1 MRIQAMSLLAATV
14 VLSACGG
21 GGGSSSGGS
30 GDPSGGG
37 SGLCAEVASSASN
50 CTALLTNAQA
60 EQASRVNTFNQA
72 IKSLAE
78 TTATYCDNTA
88 SDSALTA
95 AKDSFATA
103 TIAWQQLE
111 PMQFGVISE
120 SIRNDFYSWPLSVGK
135 EGQIDA
141 EIAAVANTGQFTP
154 SPVRRGLTA
163 TEYILYNNPADAA
176 RCDYVKRVTARM
188 EGEAATL
195 DTAVAAYNPA
205 QISNKEAEVQAVF
218 NALFYLDT
226 ETKSAKTQEGILPE
240 DDAGTF
246 DAGKLEYQYADLNRA
261 AVEANLEGAMAIFSG
276 NNGIG
281 FEQLLVASPR
291 GTSAMANEMKDALQV
306 AIDGAKEGEF
316 SENWRTIINNAGSA
330 DVQACVNAP
339 VVIASDSTDL
349 QKLCSLPKK
358 MQEFTGDLKNSASIA
373 LSLSV
378 PGGAESDGD

>member
-1 MRIQAMSLLAATV
+1 MKIQAMSLLAATV
-14 VLSACGG
+14 VMSACGG

-50 CTALLTNAQA
+50 CTALLNNAQA

-72 IKSLAE
+72 ITFLAE
-78 TTATYCDNTA
+78 ATATYCDNTA
-88 SDSALTA
+88 SDSALIA
-95 AKDSFATA
+95 ATDSFATA
-103 TIAWQQLE
+103 AIAWQQLE
-111 PMQFGVISE
+111 PMQFGAISE
-120 SIRNDFYSWPLSVGK
+120 SARNDFYSWPLSVGK
-135 EGQIDA
+135 EGQIDD
-141 EIAAVANTGQFTP
+141 EIAAVAAGGQFNP

-163 TEYILYNNPADAA
+163 AEYILYNNPADAA
-176 RCDYVKRVTARM
+176 RCDYAERVTARM
-188 EGEAATL
+188 VGEAEAL
-195 DTAVAAYNPA
+195 VTAVAAYNPA
-205 QISNKEAEVQAVF
+205 QISNQQAEVQAVF

-226 ETKSAKTQEGILPE
+226 ETKSAKTQNGILPE

-246 DAGKLEYQYADLNRA
+246 DADNLEYRYADLNRA

>member
-1 MRIQAMSLLAATV
+1 MKIQAMPLLAAAV

-37 SGLCAEVASSASN
+37 SGLCAEVASGASN
-50 CTALLTNAQA
+50 CTALLSTAQV
-60 EQASRVNTFNQA
+60 EQALRVNTFNQA
-72 IKSLAE
+72 ITSLAE

-103 TIAWQQLE
+103 AIAWQQLE
-111 PMQFGVISE
+111 PMQFGVVSE
-120 SIRNDFYSWPLSVGK
+120 SARNDFYSWPLSVGK
-135 EGQIDA
+135 EGQIDD
-141 EIAAVANTGQFTP
+141 EIAAVAAGGQFNP

-163 TEYILYNNPADAA
+163 AEYILYNNPADAA
-176 RCDYVKRVTARM
+176 RCDYAERVTARM
-188 EGEAATL
+188 VGEAEAL
-195 DTAVAAYNPA
+195 ITAVAAYNPA
-205 QISNKEAEVQAVF
+205 QISNQQAEVQAIF

-246 DAGKLEYQYADLNRA
+246 DADNLEYKYANLNRA

-276 NNGIG
+276 NNAIG
-281 FEQLLVASPR
+281 FEQLLAAS
-291 GTSAMANEMKDALQV
+291 GQATLANTMKSSLQV
-306 AIDGAKEGEF
+306 AIDGAKESEF
-316 SENWRTIINNAGSA
+316 SQSWRAIVANAGSA
-330 DVQACVNAP
+330 DVQACVNTP